1 MATETGFPS
10 PAQGYEAT
18 AIDLNALLV
27 HNPPATYYMRMQ
39 GQQLLYRGIFP
50 EDLLVVDRS
59 RSPSAGCLVVFR
71 RDEDFS
77 CRELVREG
85 EGYMLADGTGE
96 RIQLDGET
104 EIFGTGNRSDTK
116 TMILHIDA
124 NSFYASCE
132 RLFRPDL
139 AGKPIVVLSNNDGI
153 IIALN
158 DEAKAKGF
166 HRGDAYFKVA
176 EECDRKG
183 VAVFSSNYTL
193 YADISARLVT
203 IYNRLCPDVEIYSID
218 ECFLYYPD
226 WKCPDFTGIAWHI
239 RNAVLEGNGHAC
251 LDRHSTDA
259 HARQDVQQAREKKR
273 RRPFIRGKSIRK
285 QCFGEYPVGDVWG
298 IGWSKQANLERQGI
312 RTALDLKKYPLD
324 LAKKNLTIT
333 GFRTVQELNGIPA
346 IDRNEIEKRQNI
358 CSSNSFGEA
367 VFKLD
372 EIEEALSMYTH
383 EAVSRLREQ
392 KERGPLRI
400 DLSDDKPLGR
410 VGAAVL
416 QPAFGR
422 PSKTDIVSPGH
433 SRHRDRTAPQTVPA
447 RFPLPQGDGQS
458 ARPRRRPPSFSRI
471 FLKLTCRASAKK
483 QALMKCFD
491 AVNDRYG
498 RNALALG
505 ASVLSPRKWNMQ
517 RKFLSPAYTTDL
529 AFIPEVH

>member
-1 MATETGFPS
+1 
-10 PAQGYEAT
+10 
-18 AIDLNALLV
+18 
-27 HNPPATYYMRMQ
+27 
-39 GQQLLYRGIFP
+39 
-50 EDLLVVDRS
+50 
-59 RSPSAGCLVVFR
+59 
-71 RDEDFS
+71 
-77 CRELVREG
+77 
-85 EGYMLADGTGE
+85 
-96 RIQLDGET
+96 
-104 EIFGTGNRSDTK
+104 
-116 TMILHIDA
+116 MILHIDA

-176 EECDRKG
+176 EECDRQG

-239 RNAVLEGNGHAC
+239 RNAVLKETGMPVSVGIAPTRTLAKMCNKLA
-251 LDRHSTDA
+251 
-259 HARQDVQQAREKKR
+259 KKR
-273 RRPFIRGKSIRK
+273 GGVLSYAEID
-285 QCFGEYPVGDVWG
+285 QETVLAEYPVGDVWG

-358 CSSNSFGEA
+358 CSSKSFGEA

-392 KERGPLRI
+392 KSAVAYVSIYLMTNPWDESGPQYCNQLSAALPKPTSFLPDILGTAIELLRKLYRPGFRYRKVMVNLLGLEDDTVVQQ
-400 DLSDDKPLGR
+400 DLFEADE
-410 VGAAVL
+410 
-416 QPAFGR
+416 
-422 PSKTDIVSPGH
+422 
-433 SRHRDRTAPQTVPA
+433 
-447 RFPLPQGDGQS
+447 
-458 ARPRRRPPSFSRI
+458 RRP
-471 FLKLTCRASAKK
+471 KK